1 MAIDST
7 LFQAIIPAGTYAV
20 GDTIPLSVV
29 RGPSVVRDGY
39 GEARLK
45 RIYSIQDGSAIG
57 HVALRNSDWSDEM
70 ANIVPAPSYVILANN
85 SNAIQQ
91 GHDCILKK
99 NSGWDAKFTFDA
111 AITAAAAFSVF
122 LLVDIDYPSVQ
133 AVADPKIAKGTP
145 ATTIRADPYTVVAV
159 GASLS
164 WQTINVDILKAGR
177 RYLLASATFRDSNAA
192 HGFFSISSAAGQ
204 NGLERIIPVVPS
216 SSTNLR
222 YVLDYSTPLVKGPFN
237 INYAG
242 VGTAGAST
250 ALLELDW
257 AMQGA

>member
-7 LFQAIIPAGTYAV
+7 LFQVIIPAGTYAA
-20 GDTIPLSVV
+20 GDTAPLSVV

-45 RIYSIQDGSAIG
+45 RIYTIQDGASIG
-57 HVALRNSDWSDEM
+57 HVSLRNSDWSDEM
-70 ANIVPAPSYVILANN
+70 ANIVPAPSAVILSNN

-111 AITAAAAFSVF
+111 AITTTTAFSVF

-133 AVADPKIAKGTP
+133 AVADPKIARGTP
-145 ATTIRADPYTVVAV
+145 STTVREDPYTVVGYGTA
-159 GASLS
+159 LS
-164 WQTINVDILKAGR
+164 WKTINVDILKAGR
-177 RYLLASATFRDSNAA
+177 KYLLASATFRDSNAA
-192 HGFFSISSAAGQ
+192 HGFFSISGAAGQ
-204 NGLERIIPVVPS
+204 NGLERIIPVIPS

-242 VGTAGAST
+242 VGTAGTSA

>member
-7 LFQAIIPAGTYAV
+7 LFQAIIPAGTYAA
-20 GDTIPLSVV
+20 GDIIPLAVV

-45 RIYSIQDGSAIG
+45 RIYSIQDGASIG
-57 HVALRNSDWSDEM
+57 HVSIRNSDWSDEM
-70 ANIVPAPSYVILANN
+70 ANIVPAPSAVILSNN

-91 GHDCILKK
+91 GHDCNLKK
-99 NSGWDAKFTFDA
+99 NSGWDVKYTFDS
-111 AITAAAAFSVF
+111 AITTTNAFSVF

-145 ATTIRADPYTVVAV
+145 ATTVRADPYNVVAA
-159 GASLS
+159 GTALQ

-177 RYLLASATFRDSNAA
+177 KYLLASATFRDSNAA

-204 NGLERIIPVVPS
+204 NGLERIIPCIPN

-222 YVLDYSTPLVKGPFN
+222 YVLDYSTPLVKGPMN
-237 INYAG
+237 LNYLVLAASA
-242 VGTAGAST
+242 GTANVIT
-250 ALLELDW
+250 EIDW
-257 AMQGA
+257 VKA